1 MEWAFAPLGKY
12 ADFKGRARRKEYW
25 SFMVLVAVLFA
36 AAYAIENLLQ
46 LRGAQGYGPLTIVFQ
61 LAVLLPTLA
70 VGVRRLHDIGR
81 SGWWLLAGYGA
92 FAAST
97 ALAFAGMGGW
107 EYLLS
112 VAAGIGF
119 LVLLVFSVMEGNRGP
134 NRFGEDPKAGEPAEP
149 GAG

>member
-1 MEWAFAPLGKY
+1 MDWALAPLRKY

-25 SFMVLVAVLFA
+25 SFMVLVAVLFG
-36 AAYAIENLLQ
+36 AAYAIESLLD
-46 LRGAQGYGPLTIVFQ
+46 LRGARGYGPLTTLFQ

-70 VGVRRLHDIGR
+70 VGARRLHDIGR

-92 FAAST
+92 SAAST
-97 ALAFAGMGGW
+97 ALALAGVARW

-112 VAAGIGF
+112 LAAGIGF
-119 LVLLVFSVMEGNRGP
+119 LVLLVFSVMEGIRGP
-134 NRFGEDPKAGEPAEP
+134 NRFGEDPKAGEAFEP